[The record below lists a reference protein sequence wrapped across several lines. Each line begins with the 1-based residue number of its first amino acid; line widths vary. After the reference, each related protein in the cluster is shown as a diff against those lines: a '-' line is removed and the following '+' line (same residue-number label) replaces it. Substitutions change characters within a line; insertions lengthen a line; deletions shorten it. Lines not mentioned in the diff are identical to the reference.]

1 MPLVYACI
9 APHGGE
15 TVPALAGRKLRL
27 FRPTRDGMKSLASR
41 MERSKPDT
49 IVIASPHNLRLHRHV
64 GVVTAEN
71 SSGSVTEGRKTIRL
85 RAKCDVAFARTLVEE
100 AERAGLP
107 VAGATYGVSEGPLS
121 DLAMDWGTLIPLW
134 FFLRG
139 TGLKS
144 KIVIVAPS
152 RGLPLRLNFEFG
164 RVMARA
170 AEAGSKRV
178 AFVASADQ
186 AHAHRRSGP
195 YGYSP
200 SAARYDEFVVAAVN
214 GGRLSS
220 ILDLE
225 PGFID
230 EAKPDSPW
238 QMSML
243 AGALSEVPMKG
254 EVISY
259 QAPTYYGMLC
269 ASYSRKS

>member
-107 VAGATYGVSEGPLS
+107 VAGATYGVNEGPLS

>member
-243 AGALSEVPMKG
+243 AGALSAVPMKG

>member
-200 SAARYDEFVVAAVN
+200 SAAKYDEFVVAAVN

>member
-144 KIVIVAPS
+144 KIVIVTPS

-269 ASYSRKS
+269 ASYSRKP